1 MKISFLTQPARLLLT
16 VICFAC
22 GGENTSVTSSN
33 TPPTEDMKVVESTP
47 AASVPTPVEEP
58 KAEEIA
64 AEDSQELTGEDKV
77 ANSDCLSCHMVERKV
92 IGPSYQDVA
101 AEYENNDA
109 NVAMLAKKIIEGG
122 VGVWG
127 EVPMPPH
134 ATLSEED
141 AKDMVRYILS
151 ISPH

>member
-1 MKISFLTQPARLLLT
+1 MKLSILNQFPILLIAMIT
-16 VICFAC
+16 FAC
-22 GGENTSVTSSN
+22 GGGTNTESSTPTSPAEEVN
-33 TPPTEDMKVVESTP
+33 VVETAPPVAAP
-47 AASVPTPVEEP
+47 AEEP
-58 KAEEIA
+58 KEEQLA
-64 AEDSQELTGEDKV
+64 AVDSQELTGEDKV

-101 AEYENNDA
+101 AEYENTEA

-127 EVPMPPH
+127 EVAMPPH

-151 ISPH
+151 IQAH